1 MKNGKKKGHSLISL
15 LLALTLCLTAVPAQ
29 IVQAATTPVRVHPQ
43 KLTLN
48 EGFTSRLMI
57 TGTKSKVTYSSSD
70 KTVATVD
77 SEGWITGVGG
87 GDCVITAKYGSKKKT
102 CDVTVIAKQTTNTG
116 GSTTITAPEPQDGM
130 GPQPDVKFLAPE
142 LTTLYIKEIVVKNAY
157 VVPDKNMIV
166 VHLEN
171 PNPGFASTT
180 LTVNYTDM
188 DGKSQTMQCHV
199 MLIGGGA
206 ELFYEIA
213 VFAKKGTAVTATASD
228 TLILKNN
235 FAMER
240 HQIRYT
246 PLPSK
251 DAGLMYWELR
261 NESTVDL
268 DYVQFGLLYYTDK
281 EKQSIGYDSF
291 GITDFKAGTKQVIT
305 LRVPIDSIYDY
316 NANVNYA
323 YAGLPD

>member
-1 MKNGKKKGHSLISL
+1 MKNRKKKERLLLSL
-15 LLALTLCLTAVPAQ
+15 LLALALCMTAVPAQ
-29 IVQAATTPVRVHPQ
+29 VVQAATTPVRVHPQ

-48 EGFTSRLMI
+48 QGYKSRIMI

-77 SEGWITGVGG
+77 SKGWITGVGG
-87 GDCVITAKYGSKKKT
+87 GDCVMTAKYGSKKKT
-102 CDVTVIAKQTTNTG
+102 CDVTVIAKPTTNTG
-116 GSTTITAPEPQDGM
+116 GSTTINAPAPQDGM

-142 LTTLYIKEIVVKNAY
+142 LTTLYIKEIDVKAAY

-166 VHLEN
+166 VQLEN

-180 LTVNYTDM
+180 LTVNYTDL
-188 DGKSQTMQCHV
+188 DGNPQTMQCHV

-206 ELFYEIA
+206 ELFYEVA
-213 VFAKKGTAVTATASD
+213 AFAKKGTAVTATASD

-251 DAGLMYWELR
+251 DPGLMYWELR

-268 DYVQFGLLYYTDK
+268 DYVQFATLYFTDK
-281 EKQSIGYDSF
+281 EKQFISYDSY

-305 LRVPIDSIYDY
+305 LRRPVDTDFGYH
-316 NANVNYA
+316 ANVNYA

>member
-1 MKNGKKKGHSLISL
+1 MKNRKKKGCMLASL
-15 LLALTLCLTAVPAQ
+15 LLAVALCVTAVPAQ
-29 IVQAATTPVRVHPQ
+29 IVQAATPVRVNPQ

-48 EGFTSRLMI
+48 EGYKSRIMI

-70 KTVATVD
+70 KTVATVN
-77 SEGWITGVGG
+77 SKGWITGVGG

-116 GSTTITAPEPQDGM
+116 GSTTINAPAPQDGM
-130 GPQPDVKFLAPE
+130 GPQPDVKFLVPE
-142 LTTLYIKEIVVKNAY
+142 LTTLYIKEIVVKQAY

-166 VHLEN
+166 VQLEN
-171 PNPGFASTT
+171 LNPGFASTT
-180 LTVNYTDM
+180 LTVNYTDLAS
-188 DGKSQTMQCHV
+188 KPQTMQCHV

-206 ELFYEIA
+206 ELFYEVA
-213 VFAKKGTAVTATASD
+213 VLAKKGTAVTATASD

-251 DAGLMYWELR
+251 DEGLMYWELR

-268 DYVQFGLLYYTDK
+268 DYVQFGVLYFTDK
-281 EKQSIGYDSF
+281 DKQFISYDSY

-305 LRVPIDSIYDY
+305 LRIPVDTDFGYH
-316 NANVNYA
+316 ANVNYA

>member
-1 MKNGKKKGHSLISL
+1 MKKKKERMLASL
-15 LLALTLCLTAVPAQ
+15 LLAIALCLTAVPAQ
-29 IVQAATTPVRVHPQ
+29 IVQAATPVRVNPQ

-48 EGFTSRLMI
+48 EGYKSRIMI
-57 TGTKSKVTYSSSD
+57 TGTKSKVTYSSSN
-70 KTVATVD
+70 KKVATVD
-77 SEGWITGVGG
+77 SKGWITGVGG

-102 CDVTVIAKQTTNTG
+102 CDVTVIGKKTTNTG
-116 GSTTITAPEPQDGM
+116 GSTTINAPDPQDGM
-130 GPQPDVKFLAPE
+130 GPQPAEKFLAPE
-142 LTTLYIKEIVVKNAY
+142 LTTLYIMEIVVKNAY

-180 LTVNYTDM
+180 LTVNYTDL
-188 DGKSQTMQCHV
+188 DGKPQTMQCHV

-206 ELFYEIA
+206 ELFYEVA
-213 VFAKKGTAVTATASD
+213 AFAKKGTTVTASASD

-251 DAGLMYWELR
+251 DPGLMYWELR

-268 DYVQFGLLYYTDK
+268 DYVQFGVLYYTDK
-281 EKQSIGYDSF
+281 NKQSIGYDSF
-291 GITDFKAGTKQVIT
+291 GITNFKAGTKQIIT
-305 LRVPIDSIYDY
+305 LRISIDSIYDY
-316 NANVNYA
+316 KANVNYA